1 MSKRTVQRAIRF
13 SEVEDRLIS
22 RIATERNA
30 SVSSVVRWA
39 INVAARQEE
48 KRLERV
54 NKRDGASIRTPAP
67 SL

>member
-1 MSKRTVQRAIRF
+1 MKSVHRGIRLT
-13 SEVEDRLIS
+13 EAEDRLIS
-22 RIATERNA
+22 RIACERNT

-39 INVAARQEE
+39 INVAARQEAA
-48 KRLERV
+48 RLERV